1 MLALA
6 LAAYLASLAYLAS
19 WLLHILP
26 LAYSC
31 LEFVLRA
38 WIFDFSFI
46 GPDFGK

>member
-31 LEFVLRA
+31 LVFVLPGICLA
-38 WIFDFSFI
+38 GLDL
-46 GPDFGK
+46 